1 MKQKENFHQQKKAI
15 LIGIISIL
23 FSFLS
28 CTASPDQVRTISGTI
43 IYRGDQKG
51 PVQIRLYKLEV
62 TSQGRVLSLSKGD
75 IYGAQKPFKEITLKE
90 PSTYE
95 FSRLPSGHYS
105 VLAFMDLDKDQKLDF
120 KPFEPLGWYAS
131 QPGARFSSV
140 ELTQEN
146 KSNADFLLRA
156 PTPFPE
162 EDIQIEH
169 GALTWIQELP
179 VLQLKGTLEER
190 GYAHG
195 YLLGK
200 QILDFFEFYV
210 VEDSWRSAKNYKDIF
225 VPFLETHFN
234 LPPAY
239 KKESQSLIQGMK
251 DSGID
256 MKVESLEREFNQTDL
271 LAINAYI
278 ERRAAFPVSSP
289 SSCTQFA
296 FWGDFTQDSN
306 LNRGLIAARN
316 MDGECDVRKVTVSHF
331 LIYAVDPSEP
341 GHKRW
346 VSFMWPGFIGTISG
360 INEDGLYS
368 MENAGGTGPGPV
380 VKNITPCS
388 WVQRDILEK
397 STQKN
402 TPDEILKKMN
412 PFQCNGGGVTAPG
425 SIILW
430 ALPYQG
436 QKEPAFVYEGDRFGG
451 KMRNPAE
458 VRPVHPHN
466 IMASNHH
473 KVYGFDP
480 EQPYLSFE
488 RRVSFSSL
496 WRYEVGMNEL
506 EAWARQEKTLGIS
519 EAKRLL
525 QIVSHSSTEYSVI
538 FSANEMKIWV
548 AVDDLK
554 TNLWDAP
561 YLEWK
566 EYHFDQLFDHSPL

>member
-1 MKQKENFHQQKKAI
+1 MKS
-15 LIGIISIL
+15 LIIL
-23 FSFLS
+23 FLF
-28 CTASPDQVRTISGTI
+28 CAITAAPDQARTISGTV

-51 PVQIRLYKLEV
+51 PVQIRLYKLDV
-62 TSQGRVLSLSKGD
+62 TSQGRVASLSKSD
-75 IYGAQKPFKEITLKE
+75 IYGAKKPFKEITLDQ
-90 PSTYE
+90 PSVYE
-95 FSRLPSGHYS
+95 FSSLPSGHYS
-105 VLAFMDLDKDQKLDF
+105 VLAFMDLDKDKKLDF
-120 KPFEPLGWYAS
+120 KPVEPLGWYAVH
-131 QPGARFSSV
+131 PGARFSSLD
-140 ELTQEN
+140 LTQEN
-146 KSNADFLLRA
+146 KFDADCLLRA

-162 EDIQIEH
+162 KEIQTEH
-169 GALTWIQELP
+169 GALTWIQGLP
-179 VLQLKGTLEER
+179 VLQLQGTVEER

-210 VEDSWRSAKNYKDIF
+210 VEDSWRSAKNYQDIF
-225 VPFLETHFN
+225 VPFLETNFN
-234 LPPAY
+234 LPPEY
-239 KKESQSLIQGMK
+239 KKESQALIQGMK

-256 MKVESLEREFNQTDL
+256 MKVESLRRDFNQTDL

-331 LIYAVDPSEP
+331 LIYAVAPSAP

-388 WVQRDILEK
+388 WIQRDILEK
-397 STQKN
+397 DTQKN

-412 PFQCNGGGVTAPG
+412 PFQCNGGGVTTPG

-436 QKEPAFVYEGDRFGG
+436 QKNPAFVYEGDRFGG
-451 KMRNPAE
+451 KMRGPAE
-458 VRPVHPHN
+458 VRPVHPHT

-480 EQPYLSFE
+480 EQPYLSFG

-496 WRYEVGMNEL
+496 WRYEAGMNEM
-506 EAWARQEKTLGIS
+506 EAWARQKKTVGIP

-566 EYHFDQLFDHSPL
+566 EYHFDQLFNHIP

>member
-1 MKQKENFHQQKKAI
+1 MKQKENFHQQKKGI

-23 FSFLS
+23 VSFIS
-28 CTASPDQVRTISGTI
+28 CTAAPDQVKTISGTI

-51 PVQIRLYKLEV
+51 PVQIRLYKLET
-62 TSQGRVLSLSKGD
+62 TSQERVLSLSKRD

-95 FSRLPSGHYS
+95 FTRLPSGHYS

-120 KPFEPLGWYAS
+120 KPVEPLGWYAS
-131 QPGARFSSV
+131 HPGARFSSV
-140 ELTQEN
+140 NLTQEN

-162 EDIQIEH
+162 EDIQTEH
-169 GALTWIQELP
+169 GALKWIQGLP
-179 VLQLKGTLEER
+179 VLQLQGTVEER

-195 YLLGK
+195 YLLGR
-200 QILDFFEFYV
+200 QIIDFFEFYV
-210 VEDSWRSAKNYKDIF
+210 VEDSWRSVKDYSDIF
-225 VPFLETHFN
+225 IPFLETHFN
-234 LPPAY
+234 LSPEY
-239 KKESQSLIQGMK
+239 KKESRALIQGMK
-251 DSGID
+251 DSGMD
-256 MKVESLEREFNQTDL
+256 LNVESLGREFNQTDL

-296 FWGDFTQDSN
+296 FWGDFTQDTN
-306 LNRGLIAARN
+306 LKGGLIAARN

-331 LIYAVDPSEP
+331 LIYAADPSEP

-397 STQKN
+397 GIPKSSAEQ
-402 TPDEILKKMN
+402 ILKKMN
-412 PFQCNGGGVTAPG
+412 PFQCDGGGVTAPG

-430 ALPYQG
+430 AFPYQN

-473 KVYGFDP
+473 RVYGFDS
-480 EQPYLSFE
+480 EQPYLSFG

-506 EAWARQEKTLGIS
+506 EAWARQEKTLGIP

-554 TNLWDAP
+554 TDLWDAP

-566 EYHFDQLFDHSPL
+566 EYHFDQLFDQSP